1 MWLLN
6 ANKELCPTNSVSI
19 KCSSAALLT
28 VHSPHVPSQVAP
40 AVELPL
46 TLVALQLGG
55 AVHGAHVVGD
65 VRASAKPSRKCFI
78 VG

>member
-1 MWLLN
+1 MQ
-6 ANKELCPTNSVSI
+6 
-19 KCSSAALLT
+19 
-28 VHSPHVPSQVAP
+28 SPHVPSQVAP

-46 TLVALQLGG
+46 ALVALQLGG

-65 VRASAKPSRKCFI
+65 VRASAEPSGKCFI

>member
-1 MWLLN
+1 MQ
-6 ANKELCPTNSVSI
+6 
-19 KCSSAALLT
+19 
-28 VHSPHVPSQVAP
+28 SPHVPSQVAP

-46 TLVALQLGG
+46 ALVALQLGG

-65 VRASAKPSRKCFI
+65 VRASAEPGKCFI